1 MPEEKSDQ
9 ILIVDDEPLIR
20 DFLCEAL
27 NWKGYKVVSAN
38 NGQEALD
45 ILKRS
50 TISAVVTDVQM
61 PKMSGIDLLKKI
73 KHISP
78 DTPVVVITAYG
89 TVSGAVETMKYG
101 ASDYLPK
108 PFSASKLCEV
118 IEGLIRDNSGKEAKS
133 REIITA
139 DPQMLQIL
147 ETVDIVASNKASV
160 LIQGGSGTGK
170 ELIAR
175 AIHQRGNR
183 SDKLFVAVNCAALPE
198 ALLESELFGHERGA
212 FTGAISNRIGKFE
225 RAHRG
230 TLLLDEIAEMATSL
244 QAKLLRCLQEGE
256 IDKIGGGDPIA
267 IDVRIIA
274 TTNKDIK
281 KRIQEQKFRDDLF
294 YRLSVVPIKVPPLR
308 EREGDIPLLADYFLE
323 RYARQSEKPSL
334 SISEEIMEAL
344 ESYGWPGNVREL
356 ENLVA
361 RAVMLCRN
369 DFLSVDDFFPDDP
382 PDESSYSSIKIV
394 GTTLEDV
401 ERYLITST
409 LESVNGNKAR
419 AAEILGV
426 TPRTIRNKLRKYTIE
441 NGE

>member
-1 MPEEKSDQ
+1 MPEEKSEQ

-20 DFLCEAL
+20 DFLYEAL
-27 NWKGYKVVSAN
+27 SWKGYKVISAD
-38 NGQEALD
+38 NGHEALD

-50 TISAVVTDVQM
+50 AISAVITDVQM
-61 PKMSGIDLLKKI
+61 PRMNGIDLLKKI

-78 DTPVVVITAYG
+78 DIPVVVITAYG

-101 ASDYLPK
+101 ASDYLSK
-108 PFSASKLCEV
+108 PFSATKLHEV
-118 IEGLIRDNSGKEAKS
+118 IEGLIRDNSGKEANSK
-133 REIITA
+133 EIITA

-147 ETVDIVASNKASV
+147 ETVDIVANNKASV

-175 AIHQRGNR
+175 AIHQHGNR

-212 FTGAISNRIGKFE
+212 FTGAIANRIGKFE

-244 QAKLLRCLQEGE
+244 QVKLLRCLQEGE
-256 IDKIGGGDPIA
+256 IDRIGGGNPIA
-267 IDVRIIA
+267 VDVRVIA
-274 TTNKDIK
+274 TTNKNIK
-281 KRIQEQKFRDDLF
+281 KAVQEKELRDDLF

-308 EREGDIPLLADYFLE
+308 ERKGDIPLLINHFLE
-323 RYARQSEKPSL
+323 RCVRQLEKPSL
-334 SISEEIMEAL
+334 NISEEAMEAL
-344 ESYGWPGNVREL
+344 EAYGWPGNVREL

-369 DFLSVDDFFPDDP
+369 DVLSVDDFFPDDP
-382 PDESSYSSIKIV
+382 PDEPIHPSMKIV
-394 GTTLEDV
+394 GTTLNDV

-426 TPRTIRNKLRKYTIE
+426 TPRTIRNKLRKYTTE
-441 NGE
+441 NAE